1 MIVHGSP
8 GRSDGSGVKHEVV
21 LTQRE
26 KILIT
31 GVLNVESF
39 DDKEVVLHTDYGL
52 LSLKGENMHIRQLD
66 IDAGNFAIEGLVT
79 SLQYSAGGRDV
90 RDRGKGF
97 LDRLLR

>member
-1 MIVHGSP
+1 MHGSP
-8 GRSDGSGVKHEVV
+8 GKPDGSGAKHEVII
-21 LTQRE
+21 TRRE
-26 KILIT
+26 KIVIS

-39 DDKEVVLHTDYGL
+39 DDREVVLNTDYGL

-66 IDAGNFAIEGLVT
+66 IDEGNFAIEGLVT
-79 SLQYSAGGRDV
+79 SLQYSVGGRDV